1 MQLCLAAPAL
11 SPAAAVRAL
20 VPEGDALW
28 LDAERAGGVCP
39 QFEEANPG
47 GEMTGWPG
55 FAGGEA
61 PYPPGG
67 GQWKVLLVRHA
78 ESTGNIISQR
88 KGLQLADWKK
98 ETWELA
104 ERGVGKYT
112 VADVN
117 FRSGMDIGGSKK
129 LIPNIGG
136 GSKKTMFC
144 EHIKSTDVPKNEHLE
159 NGKPAQQGTKGMLGK
174 KGDHFECLRDSLL
187 SVTGEGAALRTA
199 KVLFGKDFDQ
209 DKTGVFAQYKTL
221 LTSPLRRCLT
231 TSALVFGLAHDS
243 LQPHLMVQNFPCAH
257 RVDAPHCES
266 ISGARSKLGRP
277 RRLLAPPSP
286 CRP

>member
-1 MQLCLAAPAL
+1 
-11 SPAAAVRAL
+11 
-20 VPEGDALW
+20 
-28 LDAERAGGVCP
+28 
-39 QFEEANPG
+39 
-47 GEMTGWPG
+47 MTGWPG
-55 FAGGEA
+55 FAGGEP
-61 PYPPGG
+61 PYPTGG

-88 KGLQLADWKK
+88 KAYFDWKK

-104 ERGVGKYT
+104 KRGVGKYT
-112 VADVN
+112 TTGDVN
-117 FRSGMDIGGSKK
+117 FRAGMDIGGSKNF
-129 LIPNIGG
+129 LPNIGG
-136 GSKKTMFC
+136 SKKGMFC

-159 NGKPAQQGTKGMLGK
+159 NGKPAQQGTKWSLGK
-174 KGDHFECLRDSLL
+174 RGKSGDHFECLRDSLL

-199 KVLFGKDFDQ
+199 EILFGKDFDQ

-243 LQPHLMVQNFPCAH
+243 LADQPHLIVQNFPCAH